1 MGLRGTGTIRSGLID
16 LKTPTIAMREI
27 RKRTEPR
34 MMNHMRAV
42 SFILKF
48 SGLTYLASYIEMDYV
63 SWLNLVYRLLKA
75 G

>member
-1 MGLRGTGTIRSGLID
+1 
-16 LKTPTIAMREI
+16 MREI

-63 SWLNLVYRLLKA
+63 SWLNLVYRLLLIILEYEDNYLKA